1 MRKLTFLLACLFLIG
16 VGLVN
21 AQSRTVSGKVLS
33 AEDGQPVI
41 GATVIVKGT
50 SSGTITGVDGDFSL
64 SVPVSSKIL
73 VVSYVEVL
81 VVAYGTTSKKS
92 FTGAAAT
99 IKGDKLAKM
108 QSSSVTKSLEGSIA
122 GVQIASS
129 TGQPGSDAAIRI
141 RGLGSISASQAPLIV
156 VDGVPYE
163 GSLNSI

>member
-64 SVPVSSKIL
+64 SVSPCFCTVFQVDFLHYRSQTPC
-73 VVSYVEVL
+73 Y
-81 VVAYGTTSKKS
+81 
-92 FTGAAAT
+92 
-99 IKGDKLAKM
+99 LA
-108 QSSSVTKSLEGSIA
+108 ICHF
-122 GVQIASS
+122 
-129 TGQPGSDAAIRI
+129 
-141 RGLGSISASQAPLIV
+141 
-156 VDGVPYE
+156 
-163 GSLNSI
+163 